1 MKFEHMLEKKCKELE
16 VLGDS
21 LVFKEREVLLN
32 YKEKLEN
39 SKMDKNPSMLEKRAL
54 LEETSS
60 EDEEDRR
67 FAQGK
72 KTALVSST
80 LLD

>member
-1 MKFEHMLEKKCKELE
+1 MLEKKCKELE

-72 KTALVSST
+72 KTALSFKRST
-80 LLD
+80 L